1 MPDTPSK
8 PATIAVERSGSM
20 AVQITPRWFL
30 SEVEYSRKAATF
42 GLLINGEDAFRE
54 VHKAIAAAT
63 KSVCIICWG
72 FQPSMFFIR
81 DGQSPCI
88 GQLLEQKAREGKK
101 IRVLSWSQEI
111 DLGFSND
118 ATKEHLTTIGV
129 TGFSG
134 EPNTPGRRDLAIK
147 DRLAGTSD
155 WQHDYSKHWFAVYDA
170 HTDHEVIRAM
180 RQTYRGVNNDRSMD
194 NLVFRS
200 RGFSA
205 PDRASI
211 STDRF
216 MDKGVS
222 LETRG
227 LLASFTTHHQKMVLI
242 DHESADLAVGF
253 VMGHNMLDWY
263 WDTNEHS
270 VKGRPH
276 APNKGANAPFPRQ
289 DFSSRVTG
297 PILADLYDNFQAAW
311 NKAIKDEPGHAK
323 PDPLPPTAGVK
334 YQQKPKGADVPLTAQ
349 ILRTQHQG
357 GADGKPV
364 KHIAKMYLQ
373 AVSNATQ
380 LIYIENQYFR
390 WPVLADRIKQH
401 AKVMAEHGRRPEKH
415 GSLYLFVITN
425 TSDEGM
431 GDGANNT
438 QRMLE
443 GLGRGADM
451 PAATRDARIDRG
463 ELPKSQAA
471 EYKKR
476 QGDVD
481 AAQAEVNKLNRE
493 RNAIDNDVRFIA
505 GTPGSAASITQ
516 RYDSVNA
523 RLSAAEARKAQAQKE
538 LDDWTVQTISA
549 SEIATPGLKT
559 LVCRIVSPDT
569 APGQAWVETYVHAK
583 LMIIDDTFMT
593 LGSANINTRSMETD
607 SELNI
612 IHDRPEV
619 SKPARQTLWDLHTR
633 NWTGKRIADLPI
645 DDAHKAWQKIM
656 DENQQR
662 RLRGRPPIAPL
673 DAFMR
678 LDPSRKDWD

>member
-1 MPDTPSK
+1 
-8 PATIAVERSGSM
+8 M
-20 AVQITPRWFL
+20 AVQLTPPWFL
-30 SEVEYSRKAATF
+30 LDTEYARKAATF
-42 GLLINGEDAFRE
+42 GLLINGEEAFRE

-72 FQPSMFFIR
+72 FQPSMYFIR
-81 DGQSPCI
+81 DGKSPCI
-88 GQLLEQKAREGKK
+88 GQLLEQKAREGIK

-111 DLGFSND
+111 DLEVSAGPSK
-118 ATKEHLTTIGV
+118 AEVATIGV
-129 TGFSG
+129 TGAGG
-134 EPNTPGRRDLAIK
+134 EPNTPGRRNLALK
-147 DRLAGTSD
+147 DRLAGSSD
-155 WQHDYSKHWFAVYDA
+155 WQHEYSKQWFGIYDA
-170 HTDHEVIRAM
+170 QTDQEVQRWF
-180 RQTYRGVNNDRSMD
+180 RNTYRNLIDDRSMD

-211 STDRF
+211 GSDRF
-216 MDKGVS
+216 MDKEIS
-222 LETRG
+222 TKTRG
-227 LLASFTTHHQKMVLI
+227 ILAGTATHHQKMVLV
-242 DHESADLAVGF
+242 DHECADLAVGF

-270 VKGRPH
+270 VKGRPR
-276 APNKGANAPFPRQ
+276 APNLGANAPFPRQ

-311 NKAIKDEPGHAK
+311 NKALQDDPGHAK
-323 PDPLPPTAGVK
+323 PDPLPTRTVVK
-334 YQQKPKGADVPLTAQ
+334 YQQRPVGSDVALTAQ

-357 GADGKPV
+357 GSNGKPV
-364 KHIAKMYLQ
+364 KDIERMYLQ

-390 WPVLADRIKQH
+390 WPILAERIKQH
-401 AKVMAEHGRRPEKH
+401 AKAMSQGGRRPEQH

-425 TSDEGM
+425 TSEEGM
-431 GDGANNT
+431 GAGANNT

-443 GLGRGADM
+443 GLGHGGDM
-451 PAATRDARIDRG
+451 PAATRDARIERG
-463 ELPKSQAA
+463 ELPPSQID

-476 QGDVD
+476 QGKVD
-481 AAQAEVNKLNRE
+481 AAQSEVDRLQGE
-493 RNAIDNDVRFIA
+493 RKAIDNDVRLIA
-505 GTPGSAASITQ
+505 GTPGSAESITK
-516 RYDSVNA
+516 RYESVNA
-523 RLSAAEARKAQAQKE
+523 RLDAAEQRKAQAKEE
-538 LDDWTVQTISA
+538 LDEWTTQTISA
-549 SEIATPGLKT
+549 SEMATPGLKT
-559 LVCRIVSPDT
+559 LVCRIVAPDT
-569 APGQAWVETYVHAK
+569 AQGRQWIETYVHAK

-633 NWTGKRIADLPI
+633 NYGGKRIADLPLDEAYKTWERI
-645 DDAHKAWQKIM
+645 MKVNRKQQK
-656 DENQQR
+656 E
-662 RLRGRPPIAPL
+662 GRAPIAPL
-673 DAFMR
+673 GAFMR